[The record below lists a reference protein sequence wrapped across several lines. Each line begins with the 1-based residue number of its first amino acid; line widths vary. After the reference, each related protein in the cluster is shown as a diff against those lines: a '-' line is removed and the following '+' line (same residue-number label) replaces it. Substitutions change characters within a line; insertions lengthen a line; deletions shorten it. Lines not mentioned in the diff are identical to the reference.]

1 MIAFLDGI
9 IFEKHPNK
17 VVLDVSGVGYEVG
30 ISTQT
35 YAILPTTGQ
44 KCRLHIYHHMTES
57 EQRLF
62 GFPDRTEMSLFELL
76 ITVKGVGPRLAL
88 TILSGLPAT
97 EISACIVRQ
106 DAIMLARTPGIGK
119 KTAERI
125 VLELRDKIS
134 AGAAFPT
141 TPASDSPRPGAGSE
155 AVSALEALGFKRADA
170 EKAVLTCIKEL
181 PDTTSTGD
189 LVRASLQHLYR

>member
-9 IFEKHPNK
+9 IHEKKPNK

-35 YAILPTTGQ
+35 YASLPATGQ
-44 KCRLHIYHHMTES
+44 KCRLHTYHHMTES

-62 GFPDRTEMSLFELL
+62 GFLDHTEMSLFELL

-88 TILSGLPAT
+88 TILSGLPAND
-97 EISACIVRQ
+97 ISACIARE

-134 AGAAFPT
+134 AAAAFT
-141 TPASDSPRPGAGSE
+141 GNSPGDIPPPGAGSE
-155 AVSALEALGFKRADA
+155 AVSALEALGFKRVDA
-170 EKAVLTCIKEL
+170 EKAVLACVKEL
-181 PDTTSTGD
+181 PEATSTGE
-189 LVRASLQHLYR
+189 LVRASLQRLYR

>member
-9 IFEKHPNK
+9 IHEKQPNK
-17 VVLDVSGVGYEVG
+17 IVLDVSGVGYEVG

-35 YAILPTTGQ
+35 FAILPATEQ

-62 GFPDRTEMSLFELL
+62 GFPERTEMSLFELL

-97 EISACIVRQ
+97 EISACIARQ

-134 AGAAFPT
+134 ASAAFTGTSSGEVP
-141 TPASDSPRPGAGSE
+141 PPGAGTE
-155 AVSALEALGFKRADA
+155 AVSALEALGFKKTDA
-170 EKAVLTCIKEL
+170 EKAVLACIKDL
-181 PDTTSTGD
+181 PEATSTGE